1 VRASADGKGAT
12 CLSSGEVVEQKQAA
26 VRIPLQAS
34 PEPSGATAQS
44 NSTSGTA
51 LPAERVRVSWGVSQS
66 FLISKVPPIYPEVA
80 RRARV
85 TGTVVLRALINQT
98 GDVES
103 LSLVSG
109 HPLLAPAA
117 MDAVKQ
123 WKYRPYLL
131 NGKAVAVDTEIQ
143 VNFALS
149 GQ

>member
-1 VRASADGKGAT
+1 MK
-12 CLSSGEVVEQKQAA
+12 
-26 VRIPLQAS
+26 
-34 PEPSGATAQS
+34 
-44 NSTSGTA
+44 
-51 LPAERVRVSWGVSQS
+51 
-66 FLISKVPPIYPEVA
+66 
-80 RRARV
+80 
-85 TGTVVLRALINQT
+85 ALINQT

-103 LSLVSG
+103 LSLISG

-131 NGKAVAVDTEIQ
+131 NGKAVNVETQIT